1 MARTRGKDSLG
12 PARRQGGRRRR
23 IVHVFTEGRVTE
35 PTYIEIIRD
44 RGIRADPAVVV
55 EVRIANAGA
64 PGSQRKP
71 VKLVGA
77 AARLMREE
85 TRAAKRGGL
94 KKEFW
99 PQVWCL
105 FDRDEHDCVDAAL
118 KQAGEAGGGRLL
130 APLLRGVAA
139 AAPQAGDRHL
149 RRSLRSG
156 RGTLPFAASTANIK
170 VVTPAEL
177 PEGSFS
183 EARKRALRMNAAHG
197 DHVPKSKR
205 DPYTDVFAFVE
216 SGLGIDSH

>member
-156 RGTLPFAASTANIK
+156 RGTPAVRRKHGEHQGRDSGRASRGQLLGG
-170 VVTPAEL
+170 E
-177 PEGSFS
+177 
-183 EARKRALRMNAAHG
+183 EARAA
-197 DHVPKSKR
+197 DERRPRRPCPEVQ
-205 DPYTDVFAFVE
+205 A
-216 SGLGIDSH
+216 